1 MEIARPFIRLPFAFD
16 ADQLAREVR
25 DFWDDTWMPHPLGL
39 PGNSAIPLISRDGED
54 NDDFHGRM
62 CVTRHLRASPYTR
75 QVMATF
81 GEVLGRSRL
90 MKLDPGCE
98 VSEHID
104 FNYHW
109 YTRVRIHIPVIT
121 NQSVTFHCAD
131 ENIHMKPGECWIF
144 NSWRRHRVVNASQ
157 QERVHLVIDT
167 AGSSRFWRTVRRM
180 QQFDSLTDASA
191 IDALVEKVPFE
202 PQRQPQMLTEQFNIA
217 PVMAPG
223 EIDAL
228 VSSLVDDFV
237 QNPDND
243 PRRITHYANLL
254 YDFAKDWREIW
265 HLHGYGRTGWPLY
278 EAAITR
284 VHGQLYPDPRALV
297 TGSNQIGVNR
307 IIVQRILNAAL
318 ATEQYERFL
327 AP

>member
-1 MEIARPFIRLPFAFD
+1 MDIARPFIRLPFAFD
-16 ADQLAREVR
+16 SDQLTREVR
-25 DFWDDTWMPHPLGL
+25 DLSDDRWMPHPLGL
-39 PGNSAIPLISRDGED
+39 RGNFAVPLISRDGED

-62 CVTRHLRASPYTR
+62 CVTRHLRACPYTG
-75 QVMATF
+75 QVMAAL

-109 YTRVRIHIPVIT
+109 HTRVRIHVPVIT
-121 NQSVTFHCAD
+121 NPAVTFYCAD
-131 ENIHMKPGECWIF
+131 ENVNMKPGECWIF
-144 NSWRRHRVVNASQ
+144 NSWRRHRVVNASE

-167 AGSSRFWRTVRRM
+167 AGSSRFWRNVRRM
-180 QQFDSLTDASA
+180 QQFDALTDASA
-191 IDALVEKVPFE
+191 IDALVQRVPFE
-202 PQRQPQMLTEQFNIA
+202 PQRQPRILTEQFNIA

-228 VSSLVDDFV
+228 VGSLVDDFAH
-237 QNPDND
+237 NADND
-243 PRRITHYANLL
+243 PLRVTHYSNLL
-254 YDFAKDWREIW
+254 CDFAKDWREIW
-265 HLHGYGRTGWPLY
+265 HLHGYSRTGWSLY
-278 EAAITR
+278 EAAIAR

-297 TGSNQIGVNR
+297 TRSNQIGVNR

>member
-1 MEIARPFIRLPFAFD
+1 MDIARPFIRLPFAFD

-25 DFWDDTWMPHPLGL
+25 DLQNDSWRPHPLGL
-39 PGNSAIPLISRDGED
+39 PGNFAVPLISRDGEE

-62 CVTRHLRASPYTR
+62 CVTRHLRACPYTG

-90 MKLDPGCE
+90 MKLGPGCE

-109 YTRVRIHIPVIT
+109 YTRVRIHVPVIT
-121 NQSVTFHCAD
+121 NPSVTFYCGD
-131 ENIHMKPGECWIF
+131 ENVHMKPGECWIF
-144 NSWRRHRVVNASQ
+144 NSWQRHRVVNDGQ
-157 QERVHLVIDT
+157 EERVHLVIDT

-180 QQFDSLTDASA
+180 QQFDSLIDSSA
-191 IDALVEKVPFE
+191 IDALVERVSFQPQWE
-202 PQRQPQMLTEQFNIA
+202 PQILTEQFNIA

-237 QNPDND
+237 QKSDND
-243 PRRITHYANLL
+243 PPRVKHYANLL
-254 YDFAKDWREIW
+254 WDFAKDWREIW
-265 HLHGYGRTGWPLY
+265 HLHGYSRAGWPLY
-278 EAAITR
+278 EAAIAR
-284 VHGQLYPDPRALV
+284 VHGQLHPDPHALV
-297 TGSNQIGVNR
+297 TSSNQIGVNR
-307 IIVQRILNAAL
+307 IIVQRILNVAL
-318 ATEQYERFL
+318 ATEQYQRFQV
-327 AP
+327 P